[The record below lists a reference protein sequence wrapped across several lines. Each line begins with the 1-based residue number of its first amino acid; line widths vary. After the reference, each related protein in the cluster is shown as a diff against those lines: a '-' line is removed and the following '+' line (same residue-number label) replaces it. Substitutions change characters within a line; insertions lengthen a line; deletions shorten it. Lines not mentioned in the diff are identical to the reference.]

1 MWLGLIYAYNV
12 KNVDSQDVIFLK
24 NRRQGNN
31 FGHSVALAKNYVFVG
46 APHDANH
53 GNVFKCSFNAND
65 LNKQNLNICSKLD
78 GKFCCYSKIFLSE
91 YISWILVDSP
101 GLMTKKTN
109 KNLFGMTV
117 TALNDKVV
125 SCAHMEPINGETFQE
140 SMDKKYYPQLGKLFK
155 LFKNIATL
163 AAWITT

>member
-1 MWLGLIYAYNV
+1 MRYAFPVLLLFRFFFSSLLKMRFEIFLFLMWLGLIYAYNV

-65 LNKQNLNICSKLD
+65 LNKQNPNTCSKLD

-91 YISWILVDSP
+91 YILRER
-101 GLMTKKTN
+101 MC
-109 KNLFGMTV
+109 
-117 TALNDKVV
+117 ALPDNVQY
-125 SCAHMEPINGETFQE
+125 F
-140 SMDKKYYPQLGKLFK
+140 LL
-155 LFKNIATL
+155 
-163 AAWITT
+163 